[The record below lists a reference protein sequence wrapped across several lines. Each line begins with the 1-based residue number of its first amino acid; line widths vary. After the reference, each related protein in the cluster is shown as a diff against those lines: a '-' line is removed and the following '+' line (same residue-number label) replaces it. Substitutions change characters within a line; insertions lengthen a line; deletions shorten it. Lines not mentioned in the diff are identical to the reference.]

1 VVVMHG
7 SLPRQ
12 IDEARKV
19 ERTLAQGNARLCRSA
34 FGIVCKALWP
44 FKTAEELAALVGCAV
59 RTAAYEVSG
68 EREPSARS
76 LAAVFNIIATRRT
89 WPE

>member
-1 VVVMHG
+1 MHG
-7 SLPRQ
+7 TLPNR

-59 RTAAYEVSG
+59 RTASYEISG
-68 EREPSARS
+68 EREPSAKS
-76 LAAVFNIIATRRT
+76 LAVVFGIVATKRS

>member
-1 VVVMHG
+1 MHG
-7 SLPRQ
+7 TLPNR
-12 IDEARKV
+12 IREAREI

-59 RTAAYEVSG
+59 RTASYEISG
-68 EREPSARS
+68 EREPSAKS
-76 LAAVFNIIATRRT
+76 LAVVFQIVATKRS